1 MPETAPQLPVETT
14 GDPPRLAERK
24 TNGKVWL
31 AVWGGVLLGCCALL
45 FFFNPAQHSFYP
57 RCAFYQ
63 MTGWQ
68 CPGCGGLRAAH
79 QLLHGQ
85 VVEALR
91 LNALA
96 VLALPL
102 AGWILWRN
110 WARGGA
116 RVQARWVW
124 LGLVALLLFGVVRN
138 LPGFAWL
145 SP

>member
-1 MPETAPQLPVETT
+1 MALFC
-14 GDPPRLAERK
+14 A
-24 TNGKVWL
+24 
-31 AVWGGVLLGCCALL
+31 ALL
-45 FFFNPAQHSFYP
+45 FYFNPAQHSFYP

-63 MTGWQ
+63 ITGWQ
-68 CPGCGGLRAAH
+68 CSGCGGLRAAH

-102 AGWILWRN
+102 AVWFLWRN

-116 RVQARWVW
+116 GVRARWVW
-124 LGLVALLLFGVVRN
+124 LFLAVLVVFGVVRN
-138 LPGFAWL
+138 LPGFGWL
-145 SP
+145 SS